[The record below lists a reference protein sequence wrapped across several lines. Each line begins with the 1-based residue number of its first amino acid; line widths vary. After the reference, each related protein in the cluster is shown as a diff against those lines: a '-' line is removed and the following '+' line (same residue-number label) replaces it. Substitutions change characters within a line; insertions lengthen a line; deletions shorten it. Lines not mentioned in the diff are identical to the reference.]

1 MTMTDQQH
9 EPTSDEVAGVRH
21 FNRFY
26 TRTIGVLQEEFL
38 HSPFSLTEG
47 RVLYELL
54 SHPDLLASEICA
66 RLDLDPGYV
75 SRIVRAFEQRA
86 LLTRVASPTD
96 ARQQL
101 LRLTPLGHDAASE
114 LDSRS
119 RREVGAILANI
130 PAPRRQRLASAM
142 RDIEAIL
149 TATTHADIGP
159 ESTTHPDVGPAY
171 SIRPPVPGDLG
182 WIVHR
187 QAVLYAQEY
196 GWNIE
201 CEAFFARIVADF
213 VQHFNPARE
222 RCWVAEREGEIV
234 GSVFLVSDPEAPET
248 TAKLRLLYV
257 ESSARG
263 LGIGRRLVDECT
275 LFARAAGYSKITLWT
290 NSVLHA
296 ARRIYQSAG
305 YQLVKETPHHSFGHD
320 LVGQNWELTLV

>member
-1 MTMTDQQH
+1 MTMADLQH
-9 EPTSDEVAGVRH
+9 DPAPDEVAGVRH

-26 TRTIGVLQEEFL
+26 TRTIGVLREELL
-38 HSPFSLTEG
+38 HTPFSLTEG

-66 RLDLDPGYV
+66 RLDLDAGYV
-75 SRIVRAFEQRA
+75 SRILRSFEQRA

-101 LRLTPLGHDAASE
+101 LRLTPLGHDTATE
-114 LDSRS
+114 LDVRA
-119 RREVGAILANI
+119 RREIAAILTKI
-130 PAPRRQRLASAM
+130 PASRRQRLTSAM

-149 TATTHADIGP
+149 SAP
-159 ESTTHPDVGPAY
+159 THPEIAPAY
-171 SIRPPVPGDLG
+171 SLRAPVPGDLG

-187 QAVLYAQEY
+187 QAVLYAEEY

-201 CEAFFARIVADF
+201 CEAVFARIAADF
-213 VQHFNPARE
+213 VQHFNSARE
-222 RCWVAEREGEIV
+222 RCWVAERGGEVV

-263 LGIGRRLVDECT
+263 LGIGHRLVDECT
-275 LFARAAGYSKITLWT
+275 QFARAVGYTKITLWT

-320 LVGQNWELTLV
+320 LVGQNWELTLD